1 MSQGLFGRL
10 QHTLAERTA
19 SPGLTAAD
27 LLALPSAERRLVNWM
42 TRSGDVTWAEI
53 VSQVGSAEQAQ
64 LLLDTL
70 RAKGFMQ
77 QLDNADPLRYQV
89 RLAPRRKRKVPT
101 GVWQLLSDKLSK
113 EAGA

>member
-42 TRSGDVTWAEI
+42 TRSGDVTWAE
-53 VSQVGSAEQAQ
+53 QAQ
-64 LLLDTL
+64 VLLETL

-77 QLDNADPLRYQV
+77 QLDNAEPLRYQV
-89 RLAPRRKRKVPT
+89 LLAPRRKRKVPT
-101 GVWQLLSDKLSK
+101 GVWQLLTDKLSK